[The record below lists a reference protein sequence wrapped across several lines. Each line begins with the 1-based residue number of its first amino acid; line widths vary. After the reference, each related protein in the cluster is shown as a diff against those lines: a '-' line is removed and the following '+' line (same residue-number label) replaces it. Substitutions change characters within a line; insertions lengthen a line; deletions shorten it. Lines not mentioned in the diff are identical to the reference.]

1 MRINHIALYVR
12 DLETTKQFFMR
23 FFGAEAGS
31 LYHNPHTGLRTYFL
45 TFDDGCRLELMS
57 RPELA
62 AASSHEKYQPG
73 YVHLAFSVGGR
84 EQVDALTDKL
94 QQNGYEVLGGPR
106 TTGDG
111 YYESCILGPEG
122 NEIEITI

>member
-1 MRINHIALYVR
+1 MRIDHIALYVR

-23 FFGAEAGS
+23 FFGAEAGP
-31 LYHNPHTGLRTYFL
+31 LYHNPCTGLRTYFL
-45 TFDDGCRLELMS
+45 TFDDGCRLELMN
-57 RPELA
+57 RPEVA
-62 AASSHEKYQPG
+62 SASSHEEFQPG
-73 YVHLAFSVGGR
+73 YAHLAFSVGSK
-84 EQVDALTDKL
+84 EQVDAFTNEL
-94 QQNGYEVLGGPR
+94 QQNGYEVLSGPR